1 MANRRWLWGLGL
13 VVGGLAWAQQAGLV
27 ISGKMLGY
35 RGKTGEVWASLD
47 ASGDPD
53 AAVRVGSIEADGR
66 FSLELPATVS
76 DELLSAPQI
85 REDCGEVTPGL
96 KLAVL
101 TDVYIQKDQTVLGT
115 GVFAN
120 RRANLDALLSGELE
134 GSSKMGFWFYANRA
148 GNIIE
153 NCDGVDMQQVSNVSF
168 SPGWNKVTGFFIVG
182 QDKPRTRISNG
193 HSAGLQRWF
202 FVPVSD
208 Q

>member
-1 MANRRWLWGLGL
+1 MIWSNMGL
-13 VVGGLAWAQQAGLV
+13 VVGGLAWAQQSGLV
-27 ISGKMLGY
+27 LTGKMLGY
-35 RGKTGEVWASLD
+35 RGQTGELWATLD

-53 AAVRVGSIEADGR
+53 AAVRVGSIEANGR
-66 FSLELPATVS
+66 FSLELPATVP

-101 TDVYIQKDQTVLGT
+101 TDVYIQKDRKVLGT

-120 RRANLDALLSGELE
+120 RRASLDALLSGELE

-148 GNIIE
+148 GKIIE
-153 NCDGVDMQQVSNVSF
+153 NCDSPDIEQVSNVSF
-168 SPGWNKVTGFFIVG
+168 LPGWNKVTGFFMVG

-202 FVPVSD
+202 FMPIAA